1 MDYLRRLLL
10 AAAILGT
17 HHVLQESLGGGGGRP
32 ETARLRTE
40 PWAAWRFREA
50 AMERARE
57 GRTEELWDMLEELK
71 CRSVLY
77 SKTFLSSKFSFC
89 LLSPFFIKIQ
99 A

>member
-32 ETARLRTE
+32 EAARLRTE

-71 CRSVLY
+71 YRSGLY
-77 SKTFLSSKFSFC
+77 SKKKVYLESFPFLLIFN
-89 LLSPFFIKIQ
+89 
-99 A
+99 

>member
-32 ETARLRTE
+32 EAARPRTE

-57 GRTEELWDMLEELK
+57 GRTDELWDMLEELK
-71 CRSVLY
+71 CRSVFTQILFY
-77 SKTFLSSKFSFC
+77 LPRF
-89 LLSPFFIKIQ
+89 PFVCHHLFY
-99 A
+99 